1 MLVRFKFSNFKCF
14 RDEAVL
20 SMVASKYKS
29 DDKVGNTFKT
39 DYYSLLKS
47 AAVYGANASG
57 KTKLFLRSAW
67 KAWNKESKD
76 ISRCIGC
83 KNKHGDNC
91 PNSSLC
97 YSLPY
102 KPFYEKEAQRND
114 E

>member
-29 DDKVGNTFKT
+29 DNKVDNTFKT

-57 KTKLFLRSAW
+57 KTKLFQAFYFMRDVVL
-67 KAWNKESKD
+67 
-76 ISRCIGC
+76 
-83 KNKHGDNC
+83 
-91 PNSSLC
+91 SSDKQSDGWQEK
-97 YSLPY
+97 YA
-102 KPFYEKEAQRND
+102 PFKL
-114 E
+114 

>member
-1 MLVRFKFSNFKCF
+1 MLIEKCPHC
-14 RDEAVL
+14 
-20 SMVASKYKS
+20 
-29 DDKVGNTFKT
+29 
-39 DYYSLLKS
+39 
-47 AAVYGANASG
+47 GAIAIRYNKIICGGHGYWIECMDCHWCG

>member
-57 KTKLFLRSAW
+57 KTNSRTVGRRSMLLLNCQRCQQKSQAYLRLSSFW
-67 KAWNKESKD
+67 
-76 ISRCIGC
+76 RGC
-83 KNKHGDNC
+83 NIDMAL
-91 PNSSLC
+91 SLM
-97 YSLPY
+97 
-102 KPFYEKEAQRND
+102 ETR
-114 E
+114 